1 MPLCKKKKKHFK
13 FLMPVLPIIYFCRI
27 LEEKVPPKPYVYEY
41 GGVDY
46 NGQGFH
52 KAESQDE
59 YGVVTGNPFTI
70 YMS

>member
-1 MPLCKKKKKHFK
+1 MHYYAKKY
-13 FLMPVLPIIYFCRI
+13 LLLPQQ
-27 LEEKVPPKPYVYEY
+27 EEKVPPKPFVYEY

-59 YGVVTGNPFTI
+59 YGVVQGNPSKSYI
-70 YMS
+70 YKYQVSR

>member
-1 MPLCKKKKKHFK
+1 MHYYAKKY
-13 FLMPVLPIIYFCRI
+13 LLLPHQ
-27 LEEKVPPKPYVYEY
+27 EEKVPPKPFVYEY

-59 YGVVTGNPFTI
+59 YGVVTGNPISINKLLTI
-70 YMS
+70 ALNYHV

>member
-1 MPLCKKKKKHFK
+1 MHYYAKKY
-13 FLMPVLPIIYFCRI
+13 LLLPHQ
-27 LEEKVPPKPYVYEY
+27 EEKVPPKPFVYEY

-59 YGVVTGNPFTI
+59 YGVVQGNTFI
-70 YMS
+70 YDAIEINEISYVGT